1 MFEFREQFEGISVTV
16 HRKTRPFRITF
27 GFFIVIVASISFA
40 CETNDQVATPAAPT
54 ATAILVPTTTPEV
67 KPASPRIP
75 AIENSG
81 SWSTSDYEFS
91 STPRIYVMKGP
102 EHCGW
107 ENVTFLTIRTPFGT
121 LAPSNTGRIQFV
133 KDPLGILSSSTER
146 FKSEFEADAELP
158 ADAEYSG
165 YVNRGVELW
174 VSETVFDTGIFMVKG
189 DQVEKWPRVE
199 PDFGCE

>member
-1 MFEFREQFEGISVTV
+1 MQLKTSSGTRVSRGILALGTALAIMLVV
-16 HRKTRPFRITF
+16 
-27 GFFIVIVASISFA
+27 SFA
-40 CETNDQVATPAAPT
+40 CGTVQVATPTAPI
-54 ATAILVPTTTPEV
+54 ATVIPVPTTTPEAIL
-67 KPASPRIP
+67 ASPRIP

-91 STPRIYVMKGP
+91 STPRIYIMKGP

-121 LAPSNTGRIQFV
+121 LAPSDTGRIQFI
-133 KDPLGILSSSTER
+133 KDPLGILSWVGER
-146 FKSEFEADAELP
+146 FKGEFEAAAELP
-158 ADAEYSG
+158 ADAEFSG

-174 VSETVFDTGIFMVKG
+174 VSETLFDKGIFMVKG

-199 PDFGCE
+199 PELGCE